1 MDRIYELAEMLTA
14 IPGVSG
20 DEQRAL
26 PDVQRLFGSRFDETG
41 FTPVASFY
49 GIKKSKRPDAQTV
62 LLDAH
67 LDTIGFIVTKI
78 CDGGFLKVASI
89 GRTAEKNLSAA
100 EVWIYGKETIPGV
113 FASKPPHL
121 QEPGESEKKLSLSD
135 LSIDTGLS
143 KAALEKIVRVGTY
156 IGFKAQMERLNERIA
171 VSPSFDDRICAAAHL
186 RALELL
192 GDGDPG
198 VNIAVQFSAREEQGY
213 KGAMTTAYRLQ
224 PDIAVVMDVG
234 HAYVPGA
241 PERRKAV
248 HAGNGCMLSYAPQTN
263 RPLTEKAERLAREAG
278 IPLQLI
284 AEPGRTG
291 TNSNAVQ
298 TTRNGIPVCLISV
311 PLKNMHTA
319 NEIVDLH
326 DVLAAANLV
335 AELIRSFAKEEDGRN
350 FAHEHIL

>member
-1 MDRIYELAEMLTA
+1 MDQIYEIAKALIAL
-14 IPGVSG
+14 PGVSG
-20 DEQRAL
+20 DEERAL
-26 PDVQRLFGSRFDETG
+26 PDIQRLFGDRFDETG

-49 GIKKSKRPDAQTV
+49 GIRKSKKPNAKTV

-67 LDTIGFIVTKI
+67 LDTIGFVVTQI
-78 CDGGFLKVASI
+78 CEGGFLKVASI
-89 GRTAEKNLSAA
+89 GRTAEKNLSAS
-100 EVWIYGKETIPGV
+100 EVWIYGKKIIPGV

-121 QEPGESEKKLSLSD
+121 QEPGESEKKLALSS

-143 KAALEKIVRVGTY
+143 KEVLEEIVRIGTY
-156 IGFKAQMERLNERIA
+156 VGFKAETERLNENVA

-192 GDGDPG
+192 DGEDLG
-198 VNIAVQFSAREEQGY
+198 INIAVQFSAREEQGY
-213 KGAMTTAYRLQ
+213 KGAMTTAYRLN
-224 PDIAVVMDVG
+224 PDYAIVMDVG

-241 PERRKAV
+241 PERRKSV
-248 HAGNGCMLSYAPQTN
+248 TAGNGCMLSYSPQTN
-263 RPLTEKAERLAREAG
+263 RALTELAEKAAEENK

-291 TNSNAVQ
+291 TNSNAIQ

-319 NEIVDLH
+319 NEIVDLR
-326 DVLAAANLV
+326 DVLAASRLV
-335 AELIRSFAKEEDGRN
+335 AATLRGIAKKE
-350 FAHEHIL
+350 A